1 MPFIT
6 IGNLARPRGLFSSE
20 SVSDGHP
27 DKICDQISDAVLDA
41 ALAQDPNARVAVE
54 AAAKGREVW
63 VFGEVSGDVD
73 LDIEAIVRGVYRD
86 IGHTDRRWGLASD
99 ELTIRVSISEQSRQ
113 ISDGVDRNSSGEL
126 GAGDQGLMF
135 GYADSSTAS
144 RLPLPIDLA
153 HQLMRAQKDARR
165 RFPVLGPDAKSQVT
179 VDLSAGSFRNVT
191 AVVLSSQH
199 TADASLRDVR
209 DLIHAEILAP
219 VLADRLAPDA
229 QILINPSGPFVE
241 GGPIADAGLTGRK
254 IIVDSYGGFAR
265 HGGGAFSG
273 KDATKVDRS
282 AAYAARQL
290 AKAVVDV
297 GLAGACEVR
306 VAYAIGEPRPVALH
320 IDIDR
325 PAGALTALRQ
335 GDLLEAMKPGE
346 IIKRLDLRRPI
357 FRATSTFG
365 HFGSPQY
372 PWERTCESLTAILG
386 DWTRTESALTSKHR
400 GYKRQPSADIG
411 GSVS

>member
-1 MPFIT
+1 MPFIST
-6 IGNLARPRGLFSSE
+6 GNLARPSGLISSE

-41 ALAQDPNARVAVE
+41 ALARNPNARVAVE

-63 VFGEVSGDVD
+63 VFGEISGACAAD
-73 LDIEAIVRGVYRD
+73 LDIEAIVRSVYRD

-99 ELTIRVSISEQSRQ
+99 ELTIRDSISEQSPQ
-113 ISDGVDRNSSGEL
+113 IGDGVDRNPSGEL

-144 RLPLPIDLA
+144 LLPLPIDLA

-191 AVVLSSQH
+191 AAVLSSQH
-199 TADASLRDVR
+199 AADASLRDVR

-219 VLADRLAPDA
+219 VLADRLAPGA
-229 QILINPSGPFVE
+229 QILINPSGPFVD
-241 GGPIADAGLTGRK
+241 GGPVADAGLTGRK
-254 IIVDSYGGFAR
+254 IIVDTYGGFAR

-290 AKAVVDV
+290 AKAVVDF

-320 IDIDR
+320 IDVDG

-335 GDLLEAMKPGE
+335 GDLLEAMKPGA
-346 IIKRLDLRRPI
+346 IITRLDLRRPI
-357 FRATSTFG
+357 YRPTSTFG
-365 HFGSPQY
+365 HFGSHHY
-372 PWERTCESLTAILG
+372 PWESACQSLKAIVG
-386 DWTRTESALTSKHR
+386 DWARAESALPRLH
-400 GYKRQPSADIG
+400 A
-411 GSVS
+411 

>member
-6 IGNLARPRGLFSSE
+6 TGNLARPSGLISSE

-41 ALAQDPNARVAVE
+41 ALARNPNARVAVE

-63 VFGEVSGDVD
+63 VFGEISGACAAD
-73 LDIEAIVRGVYRD
+73 LDIEAIVRSVYRD

-99 ELTIRVSISEQSRQ
+99 QLTIRVSISEQSRP
-113 ISDGVDRNSSGEL
+113 IGDGVDRNPSGEL

-144 RLPLPIDLA
+144 LLPLPIDLA
-153 HQLMRAQKDARR
+153 HQLMRAQKDARQ

-199 TADASLRDVR
+199 AADASLRDVR
-209 DLIHAEILAP
+209 ELIHAEILAP
-219 VLADRLAPDA
+219 VLADRLAPGA
-229 QILINPSGPFVE
+229 QILINPSGPFVD
-241 GGPIADAGLTGRK
+241 GGPVADAGLTGRK
-254 IIVDSYGGFAR
+254 IIVDTYGGFAR

-290 AKAVVDV
+290 AKAVVDF

-320 IDIDR
+320 IDVDG

-335 GDLLEAMKPGE
+335 GDLLEAMKPGA
-346 IIKRLDLRRPI
+346 IITRLDLRRPI
-357 FRATSTFG
+357 YRPTSTFG
-365 HFGSPQY
+365 HFGSHHY
-372 PWERTCESLTAILG
+372 PWESACQSLKAIVG
-386 DWTRTESALTSKHR
+386 DWARAESALPRLH
-400 GYKRQPSADIG
+400 A
-411 GSVS
+411 

>member
-6 IGNLARPRGLFSSE
+6 IGNIARPTGLISSE

-73 LDIEAIVRGVYRD
+73 LDIEAIVRGIYRD
-86 IGHTDRRWGLASD
+86 IGHADRRWGLASD

-113 ISDGVDRNSSGEL
+113 ISDGVDRNPSGEL

-165 RFPVLGPDAKSQVT
+165 RFPVLGPDAKSQVS

-199 TADASLRDVR
+199 AADASLRDVR

-219 VLADRLAPDA
+219 VLADRLAPGA
-229 QILINPSGPFVE
+229 QILINPSGPFVD
-241 GGPIADAGLTGRK
+241 GGPVADAGLTGRK
-254 IIVDSYGGFAR
+254 IIVDTYGGFAR

-306 VAYAIGEPRPVALH
+306 VAYAISEPRPVALH
-320 IDIDR
+320 IDVDG

-335 GDLLEAMKPGE
+335 GDLLEAMKPGA
-346 IIKRLDLRRPI
+346 IITRLDLRRPI
-357 FRATSTFG
+357 YRPTSTFG

-372 PWERTCESLTAILG
+372 PWESACQSLKAVIG
-386 DWTRTESALTSKHR
+386 DWARTESALPRLHF
-400 GYKRQPSADIG
+400 
-411 GSVS
+411 